1 MKKIA
6 SLLLYVL
13 LISGSC
19 FAQAPTT
26 FKPLVSEKFDKLYL
40 SENFDSSD
48 TYWTTLS
55 NSENLILVQD
65 GEYILNRKASVS
77 PYASIGNFNCNLSS
91 YRFVTSLKL
100 EKATTDDGSIGI
112 IFMAQPGGQGGF
124 IFEIN
129 KNQQFRLRQIAS
141 NAYHYLT
148 GNQKDGGWVK
158 STLVKGLNIPNL
170 IEVRTSDK
178 NYDIYLNNSLL
189 LSFTEI
195 AYKVGEIGYIIGPGS
210 KGKVDFLYLFTN
222 QKGQEGES
230 NETKKSDVLS
240 PENDVMALAESII
253 TLKTQINKLSEESED
268 QKQIIQGLKGAEK
281 ENEVQKLASD
291 KAIKILESKLKSF
304 QFSFDSLLKVN
315 TELMRYK
322 EMVKGNDGG
331 DLVIN
336 LSKNLKAE
344 KLKNEELQKANQ
356 ALKDSLNQSTS
367 KSTKSKSTIVN
378 PTSNTNS
385 PDSSKKENKSKKDFS
400 LPTGN

>member
-1 MKKIA
+1 MKKSA
-6 SLLLYVL
+6 FLLFYNLC
-13 LISGSC
+13 ITISC
-19 FAQAPTT
+19 FGQQSTT
-26 FKPLVSEKFDKLYL
+26 FKPLVTEKFDKLYL
-40 SENFDSSD
+40 SENFDSSG
-48 TYWTTLS
+48 TYWTTVS
-55 NSENLILVQD
+55 NNENLLLVQD
-65 GEYILNRKASVS
+65 GEYILNRKASIS
-77 PYASIGNFNCNLSS
+77 PYASIGNFNCNLTS

-100 EKATTDDGSIGI
+100 EKSTNDDGGIGI

-129 KNQQFRLRQIAS
+129 KSQQFRLRQIAA

-158 STLVKGLNIPNL
+158 STLVKGLNFPNL

-222 QKGQEGES
+222 QKGQENES
-230 NETKKSDVLS
+230 SDTKKSDILS

-253 TLKTQINKLSEESED
+253 TLKTQINKLTEESED

-281 ENEVQKLASD
+281 ENEALKLAND
-291 KAIKILESKLKSF
+291 KSMKILQSKLKSS
-304 QFSFDSLLKVN
+304 QVSFDSLVKVN
-315 TELMRYK
+315 IELLPYK
-322 EMVKGNDGG
+322 EMVRGNDGG

-356 ALKDSLNQSTS
+356 ALRDSLNQSLS
-367 KSTKSKSTIVN
+367 KVTKTKSANAN
-378 PTSNTNS
+378 PTSNTNQS
-385 PDSSKKENKSKKDFS
+385 DSLKKTNNNKKDFS
-400 LPTGN
+400 LPSGN